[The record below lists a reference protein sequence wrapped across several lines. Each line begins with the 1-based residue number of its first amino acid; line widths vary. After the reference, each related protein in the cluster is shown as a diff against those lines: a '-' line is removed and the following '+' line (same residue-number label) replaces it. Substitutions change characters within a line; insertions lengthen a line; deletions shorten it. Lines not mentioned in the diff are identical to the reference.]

1 MALNHVCTWHK
12 NGWKRI
18 TASEAAKTARY
29 GVSARSGLFMCELCG
44 QYVVLT
50 KAGLRDPYFKHSK
63 SEEDKNCEER
73 SLASNQAS
81 YGGRLNT
88 EKRGLPI
95 RIVSDGIRQHF
106 EIGFPRLGDLL
117 NELPKNSK
125 IQIISDNGQDFNYLF
140 ERLNQDSM
148 TYFSVGNRMSREY
161 TIRTTVDNNELSF
174 FLPQRVK
181 GVSKETVFSV
191 ETGVVI
197 PKGSDVYVN
206 KEYYLLLDFDWLENQ
221 SSNHV
226 HIEKVQTTLRIPS
239 HYSLY
244 KVKALDFSE
253 ESAKFFLN
261 CYCRLEEKPISFIP
275 IWPITVKSPFHI
287 YHNSKFLYG
296 VMSGNATFQTYPYGF
311 VSSAPLEDS
320 NLLKIRCDD
329 RKQIIA
335 LGRFS
340 NVLNY
345 SYLWREKLEFEDTHL
360 TSVVLDAQGNIIDS
374 LSEEKVKEIH
384 YIPEYDGKFIVE
396 KDGFLIE
403 NYALSSGDKFIYND
417 FQRGRVYKLY
427 QGLDLMW
434 TYKASDTKQKLEH
447 VFDDN
452 LVFKKLKKCKSPYI
466 EISHSY
472 GVVANSIKSNYPKTT
487 IWLRKQIKMGYIS
500 KEAMIILNEL
510 KNAGGTIHE

>member
-161 TIRTTVDNNELSF
+161 TIRTTVNNKELSF
-174 FLPQRVK
+174 FCL
-181 GVSKETVFSV
+181 KE
-191 ETGVVI
+191 
-197 PKGSDVYVN
+197 
-206 KEYYLLLDFDWLENQ
+206 
-221 SSNHV
+221 
-226 HIEKVQTTLRIPS
+226 
-239 HYSLY
+239 
-244 KVKALDFSE
+244 
-253 ESAKFFLN
+253 
-261 CYCRLEEKPISFIP
+261 
-275 IWPITVKSPFHI
+275 
-287 YHNSKFLYG
+287 
-296 VMSGNATFQTYPYGF
+296 
-311 VSSAPLEDS
+311 
-320 NLLKIRCDD
+320 
-329 RKQIIA
+329 
-335 LGRFS
+335 
-340 NVLNY
+340 
-345 SYLWREKLEFEDTHL
+345 
-360 TSVVLDAQGNIIDS
+360 
-374 LSEEKVKEIH
+374 
-384 YIPEYDGKFIVE
+384 
-396 KDGFLIE
+396 
-403 NYALSSGDKFIYND
+403 
-417 FQRGRVYKLY
+417 
-427 QGLDLMW
+427 
-434 TYKASDTKQKLEH
+434 
-447 VFDDN
+447 
-452 LVFKKLKKCKSPYI
+452 
-466 EISHSY
+466 
-472 GVVANSIKSNYPKTT
+472 
-487 IWLRKQIKMGYIS
+487 
-500 KEAMIILNEL
+500 
-510 KNAGGTIHE
+510 

>member
-287 YHNSKFLYG
+287 YHNSEFLYG

-311 VSSAPLEDS
+311 VSSVPLEDS
-320 NLLKIRCDD
+320 NLLRIRCDD

-360 TSVVLDAQGNIIDS
+360 TSVVLDAQGNTIDS
-374 LSEEKVKEIH
+374 LSEKKVKEIH
-384 YIPEYDGKFIVE
+384 YIP
-396 KDGFLIE
+396 
-403 NYALSSGDKFIYND
+403 
-417 FQRGRVYKLY
+417 
-427 QGLDLMW
+427 
-434 TYKASDTKQKLEH
+434 
-447 VFDDN
+447 
-452 LVFKKLKKCKSPYI
+452 
-466 EISHSY
+466 
-472 GVVANSIKSNYPKTT
+472 
-487 IWLRKQIKMGYIS
+487 
-500 KEAMIILNEL
+500 
-510 KNAGGTIHE
+510 

>member
-1 MALNHVCTWHK
+1 
-12 NGWKRI
+12 
-18 TASEAAKTARY
+18 
-29 GVSARSGLFMCELCG
+29 
-44 QYVVLT
+44 
-50 KAGLRDPYFKHSK
+50 
-63 SEEDKNCEER
+63 
-73 SLASNQAS
+73 
-81 YGGRLNT
+81 
-88 EKRGLPI
+88 
-95 RIVSDGIRQHF
+95 
-106 EIGFPRLGDLL
+106 
-117 NELPKNSK
+117 
-125 IQIISDNGQDFNYLF
+125 
-140 ERLNQDSM
+140 
-148 TYFSVGNRMSREY
+148 
-161 TIRTTVDNNELSF
+161 
-174 FLPQRVK
+174 
-181 GVSKETVFSV
+181 
-191 ETGVVI
+191 
-197 PKGSDVYVN
+197 
-206 KEYYLLLDFDWLENQ
+206 
-221 SSNHV
+221 
-226 HIEKVQTTLRIPS
+226 
-239 HYSLY
+239 
-244 KVKALDFSE
+244 
-253 ESAKFFLN
+253 
-261 CYCRLEEKPISFIP
+261 
-275 IWPITVKSPFHI
+275 
-287 YHNSKFLYG
+287 
-296 VMSGNATFQTYPYGF
+296 MSGNATFQTYPYGF
-311 VSSAPLEDS
+311 VSSVPLEDS
-320 NLLKIRCDD
+320 NLLRIRCDD

-360 TSVVLDAQGNIIDS
+360 TSVVLDAQGNTIDS
-374 LSEEKVKEIH
+374 LSEKKVKEIH

-447 VFDDN
+447 VFDDD

>member
-73 SLASNQAS
+73 SLSYNQVY
-81 YGGRLNT
+81 YGGRLST

-95 RIVSDGIRQHF
+95 RIVSNGVRQHF
-106 EIGFPRLGDLL
+106 EIGFPRLGDLF

-125 IQIISDNGQDFNYLF
+125 IQIISDNGQEFNYFF
-140 ERLNQDSM
+140 ERLNRDSM

-161 TIRTTVDNNELSF
+161 TIRTTVDNKELSF

-181 GVSKETVFSV
+181 GISNETVFSA

-206 KEYYLLLDFDWLENQ
+206 KEYYLLLDFGWLENQ

-226 HIEKVQTTLRIPS
+226 HIEKIITTLRIPS
-239 HYSLY
+239 YYHLY

-253 ESAKFFLN
+253 ESAKFFLEF
-261 CYCRLEEKPISFIP
+261 YCRLEEKPISFIP

-287 YHNSKFLYG
+287 YHNSDFLYG
-296 VMSGNATFQTYPYGF
+296 VMTGRATFQTYPKGYVF
-311 VSSAPLEDS
+311 SSDLGDS
-320 NLLKIRCDD
+320 QLLRIRCDG

-345 SYLWREKLEFEDTHL
+345 SYLWREKLEFKDSNL
-360 TSVVLDAQGNIIDS
+360 AADILDSQENSIDN
-374 LSEEKVKEIH
+374 LSEEKVKEIN
-384 YIPEYDGKFIVE
+384 YTPEYDGKFIVE

-403 NYALSSGDKFIYND
+403 SYALSSGDKFIYND
-417 FQRGRVYKLY
+417 FQRGRVYKIY

-434 TYKASDTKQKLEH
+434 TYKASDIKQKLKH
-447 VFDDN
+447 VFDDD
-452 LVFKKLKKCKSPYI
+452 LVLKKLRKCKSPYI
-466 EISHSY
+466 EIAHSY
-472 GVVANSIKSNYPKTT
+472 GVIANSIRSNYPKTT
-487 IWLRKQIKMGYIS
+487 IWLRKQISKGYMS

-510 KNAGGTIHE
+510 RNAGGTIHE

>member
-1 MALNHVCTWHK
+1 MSLNHVCTWHK

-73 SLASNQAS
+73 SLVSNQAY
-81 YGGRLNT
+81 YGGKLST

-95 RIVSDGIRQHF
+95 RIVSNGARQHF
-106 EIGFPRLGDLL
+106 EIGFPRLGDLF

-125 IQIISDNGQDFNYLF
+125 IQIISDNGQEFNYFF

-161 TIRTTVDNNELSF
+161 TIRTTVDNKDLSF

-181 GVSKETVFSV
+181 GVSNETVFSA

-206 KEYYLLLDFDWLENQ
+206 KEYYLLLDFSWLENQ
-221 SSNHV
+221 SNNHV
-226 HIEKVQTTLRIPS
+226 HIKKINTTLRIPS
-239 HYSLY
+239 YYHLY

-261 CYCRLEEKPISFIP
+261 YYCRLEEKPISFIP

-287 YHNSKFLYG
+287 YYNSKFLYG
-296 VMSGNATFQTYPYGF
+296 VMSGNATFQTYPAGS
-311 VSSAPLEDS
+311 VSYDRLEDS
-320 NLLKIRCDD
+320 YLLKIGCDD

-345 SYLWREKLEFEDTHL
+345 SYLWREKLEFEDNDLITDI
-360 TSVVLDAQGNIIDS
+360 LDAEGNSIND
-374 LSEEKVKEIH
+374 LSNKAVKEIH
-384 YIPEYDGKFIVE
+384 YIPEYDGEFIVE
-396 KDGFLIE
+396 KDGFVIE
-403 NYALSSGDKFIYND
+403 NYVLSSGDKFIYND

-434 TYKASDTKQKLEH
+434 TYKAPDTKQKPEH
-447 VFDDN
+447 AFDDG
-452 LVFKKLKKCKSPYI
+452 LVLKKLRKCKSPYI
-466 EISHSY
+466 EIAHSY
-472 GVVANSIKSNYPKTT
+472 GVIANSIKSNYPKTT
-487 IWLRKQIKMGYIS
+487 IWLRKQISMGYIS

-510 KNAGGTIHE
+510 KNIGGTIHE